1 MAVTTEDSAEIVNVD
16 ARPPVLLDETDWL
29 GKLRFFG
36 FAFTQGAAAG
46 DATSIQ
52 RLVKLPPGK
61 WRVILAMSRITNSA
75 FGAARTLDLGWEAYI
90 DQDGN
95 AVAVDPNGLD
105 DGNDVSAAS
114 SFNPTGTVGEDE
126 TILLSSKSG
135 VVITAQVNDGTIP
148 IAATINGYFIAVPG

>member
-1 MAVTTEDSAEIVNVD
+1 MAVTTEDSAEIANVD
-16 ARPPVLLDETDWL
+16 SRPPVLLDETDWL
-29 GKLRFFG
+29 GKLRMFR

-75 FGAARTLDLGWEAYI
+75 FGAARTLDLGWEAYT

-135 VVITAQVNDGTIP
+135 VVITAQTNDGTIP